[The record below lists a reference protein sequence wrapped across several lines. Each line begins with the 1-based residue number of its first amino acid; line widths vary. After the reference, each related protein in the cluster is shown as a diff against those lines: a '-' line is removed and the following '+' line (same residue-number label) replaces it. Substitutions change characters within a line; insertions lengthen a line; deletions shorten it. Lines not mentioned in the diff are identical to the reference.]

1 MKRKLALIDSLTSL
15 RFFAALGVF
24 LHHLGVL
31 NNSSVP
37 VVKTLGGYFF
47 NGYTGVTFFYIL
59 SGFIINYSFCKH
71 RLSGKF
77 DYKDFLAFRISRLFP
92 VHILSL
98 VIFIFAF
105 TSIGDLNWG
114 KIPSLISN
122 VLLIQSFIPFQDYYF
137 AYNPVS
143 WSISCE
149 LFFYFAFCLL
159 VRLKTSKLLLILLIV
174 IGLNVY
180 TLIFPPASISLHWLF
195 YINPFFRVSDFI
207 IGIVFCRMYLSTDY
221 TPGKRASSIMEVIAI
236 MSFFITA
243 FIATNYIQNMNVKY
257 DVLFIPCMLM
267 LVAAFSFNNGIVSKW
282 LSNKYLI
289 LLGES
294 SFSFYMIHFIIV
306 NKFYEIMSPSPNNLS
321 DLALY
326 ISLALLCSLVS
337 SVIIFKYFELPI
349 NRLIRNKWVSM
360 RYKVNK

>member
-37 VVKTLGGYFF
+37 AVKTIGGYFF

-71 RLSGKF
+71 RLSGRF
-77 DYKDFLAFRISRLFP
+77 DYKDFLAFRVSRLFP

-98 VIFIFAF
+98 IFFIFAF
-105 TSIGDLNWG
+105 SSIGDFNFG
-114 KIPSLISN
+114 KIPSLVSN
-122 VLLIQSFIPFQDYYF
+122 VLLVQSFIPSQDYYF

-159 VRLKTSKLLLILLIV
+159 VRMKTSKILLILLIV
-174 IGLNVY
+174 LGLSLY
-180 TLIFPPASISLHWLF
+180 LLITPPTSISLHWLF

-207 IGIVFCRMYLSTDY
+207 IGIVFCRVYLSTDY
-221 TPGKRASSIMEVIAI
+221 TPSKSTSSILEVLAI
-236 MSFFITA
+236 LSFFITA
-243 FIATNYIQNMNVKY
+243 FIATNYIHDMNLKY
-257 DVLFIPCMLM
+257 DILFIPCMLL
-267 LVAAFSFNNGIVSKW
+267 LVAVFSFNNGIISKW
-282 LSNKYLI
+282 LSNKYLM
-289 LLGES
+289 LLGEA
-294 SFSFYMIHFIIV
+294 SFSFYMIHYIIL
-306 NKFYEIMSPSPNNLS
+306 NKLYEIMLPSPNKFS
-321 DLALY
+321 ELACY
-326 ISLALLCSLVS
+326 ILLALLCSLVL
-337 SVIIFKYFELPI
+337 SVVIFKWFELPI

-360 RYKVNK
+360 RYKVKK

>member
-37 VVKTLGGYFF
+37 AFKVIGGYFF

-98 VIFIFAF
+98 ALFILAF
-105 TSIGDLNWG
+105 SSFGDFNWN

-122 VLLIQSFIPFQDYYF
+122 LFLIQSFIPFQDYYF

-149 LFFYFAFCLL
+149 LFFYFAFCFL
-159 VRLKTSKLLLILLIV
+159 VRFKTSRLLFILFIV
-174 IGLNVY
+174 ISLNLF
-180 TLIFPPASISLHWLF
+180 LINYPPVSISSHWLF
-195 YINPFFRVSDFI
+195 YINPFFRMSDFI
-207 IGIVFCRMYLSTDY
+207 IGVVFCRAYLSSGY
-221 TPGKRASSIMEVIAI
+221 TPSKRVSSILEVLAI
-236 MSFFITA
+236 LSFFITV
-243 FIATNYIQNMNVKY
+243 FIATNFIKDMNIKF
-257 DVLFIPCMLM
+257 DILFIPCMLM
-267 LVAAFSFNNGIVSKW
+267 LVVVFAFNNGVISGW

-306 NKFYEIMSPSPNNLS
+306 NKLYEIMSPSPNNFAE
-321 DLALY
+321 LAGY
-326 ISLALLCSLVS
+326 ISTALLCSVVS
-337 SVIIFKYFELPI
+337 SVVIFKLFEMPI
-349 NRLIRNKWVSM
+349 NRFIRNKWISV
-360 RYKVNK
+360 RYK